1 MDSQIIKKYL
11 IWVLVAC
18 ILVSGLVWSSYI
30 VTNAITKI
38 NSSKNVI
45 TVTGSAK
52 KKIKSDFAMW
62 NGDFSAT
69 YPSLS
74 EAYGKMKADK
84 EKVNTYLI
92 NKGVKASE
100 ISFAT
105 ITTEILYVMDA
116 NGQRTNKVESYK
128 LTQTVKVASYDI
140 DKVGQLALD
149 SMSLINQGITFNS
162 NSPQYIY
169 TKLADLKIDMLG
181 LATKDTKNRAS
192 TIAKNSGA
200 KVGKLVSSKVGVF
213 QITPLYSTDTSDYGI
228 NDTSTVEKE
237 ITAVMTCDFEIIN

>member
-1 MDSQIIKKYL
+1 MDNQIIKKYL

-38 NSSKNVI
+38 SSSKNVI

-62 NGDFSAT
+62 YGDFSAT
-69 YPSLS
+69 YPTLS
-74 EAYGKMKADK
+74 EAYDKIKADK
-84 EKVNTYLI
+84 ERVNTYLI

-105 ITTEILYVMDA
+105 ITTETLYVMDV

-128 LTQTVKVASYDI
+128 LTQTVKVASHDI
-140 DKVGQLALD
+140 DKVGLLALD

-181 LATKDTKNRAS
+181 LATKDTKSRAS